1 MNGVSTQDYSSN
13 TPTRTYAAYSNYMC
27 TYTHPQ
33 RLQFAANHLLVKN
46 ISINGLYFGAYRKH
60 DPAAFASVLSDVFKY
75 TAQGKLRPHTPAVYP
90 LDKVNDAFGSIIKR
104 TSVGKV
110 ILDCENIAH

>member
-1 MNGVSTQDYSSN
+1 
-13 TPTRTYAAYSNYMC
+13 MC